1 MAVRAKMLSSRC
13 RSRAS
18 RYSGTRLAAKGRNR
32 VEMKKKSTSCVR
44 LTGLMA
50 SAYAA
55 GSPRTRTKK
64 VEPMLAIAELMKNGG
79 ECPDITS
86 WNSSRV
92 GTKKIVGGE
101 LAACGSVLKASNHI
115 HRTGKKK
122 TRTTNQPITVQMTFE
137 SGELPRGIGLAL
149 IALALIAWP
158 PPGRWRTA
166 SGARRSQ

>member
-1 MAVRAKMLSSRC
+1 
-13 RSRAS
+13 
-18 RYSGTRLAAKGRNR
+18 
-32 VEMKKKSTSCVR
+32 MKKKSTSCVR

-79 ECPDITS
+79 KSPDSTA

-92 GTKKIVGGE
+92 GAKKIVGGE
-101 LAACGSVLKASNHI
+101 LAACGSVFRDSSHI

-122 TRTTNQPITVQMTFE
+122 MNTTNQPTTDHKTFE
-137 SGELPRGIGLAL
+137 VGKGRRNAV
-149 IALALIAWP
+149 LALIAWLP
-158 PPGRWRTA
+158 PERWR
-166 SGARRSQ
+166 

>member
-1 MAVRAKMLSSRC
+1 MRTRAKMLSSRC

-55 GSPRTRTKK
+55 GSPRTKTSS
-64 VEPMLAIAELMKNGG
+64 VDPMLATAELMKNGG
-79 ECPDITS
+79 KSPDRTS
-86 WNSSRV
+86 WNSDRV

-101 LAACGSVLKASNHI
+101 LAACGSVLRPSSHI
-115 HRTGKKK
+115 HSTGKKNTNTTSQPTTVHK
-122 TRTTNQPITVQMTFE
+122 IFEAGIRPPTNMFVLIVWAPPERSRTGCAAQ
-137 SGELPRGIGLAL
+137 
-149 IALALIAWP
+149 
-158 PPGRWRTA
+158 
-166 SGARRSQ
+166 